1 MAFFRVKKTLAS
13 TGSSITSINYFFPFF
28 YSSEDQFNPPP
39 QSYLKRHST
48 GDAMELLSNLR
59 SQPKFQ
65 EPNSSTGS
73 LGSAT
78 GSHNKGGA
86 AGNSATSIT
95 DF

>member
-1 MAFFRVKKTLAS
+1 
-13 TGSSITSINYFFPFF
+13 
-28 YSSEDQFNPPP
+28 
-39 QSYLKRHST
+39 
-48 GDAMELLSNLR
+48 MELLSNLR

-78 GSHNKGGA
+78 GSHKKGGA

>member
-1 MAFFRVKKTLAS
+1 MDRVLPRL
-13 TGSSITSINYFFPFF
+13 IILPFL
-28 YSSEDQFNPPP
+28 YSSEDQFSPPP

-78 GSHNKGGA
+78 GSHKKGGA

>member
-1 MAFFRVKKTLAS
+1 MAYNQVKKQPTLMDRVLPRL
-13 TGSSITSINYFFPFF
+13 INLPFL
-28 YSSEDQFNPPP
+28 YSSEDQFSPPP

-48 GDAMELLSNLR
+48 GDAMELLSHLR

-78 GSHNKGGA
+78 GNLNKGGA

>member
-1 MAFFRVKKTLAS
+1 
-13 TGSSITSINYFFPFF
+13 
-28 YSSEDQFNPPP
+28 
-39 QSYLKRHST
+39 
-48 GDAMELLSNLR
+48 MELLSNLR

-78 GSHNKGGA
+78 GSHKKGGA

-95 DF
+95 DFWLHTYQSTMKYIQQYPYLIFLNSFYLGNYYLFIIQLRLAPISI

>member
-1 MAFFRVKKTLAS
+1 
-13 TGSSITSINYFFPFF
+13 
-28 YSSEDQFNPPP
+28 
-39 QSYLKRHST
+39 
-48 GDAMELLSNLR
+48 MELLSNLR

>member
-1 MAFFRVKKTLAS
+1 MALFRVKIPSQHRIEYYLDKL
-13 TGSSITSINYFFPFF
+13 FFPFF